1 MFPLIETI
9 IGFSV
14 IMLLLSLL
22 IKTMTSVV
30 KNHVDY
36 YSENLKIEVG
46 NLINEVLEKKIE
58 DTPLKNFRWKRLGE
72 EFLSRDNMTFWLKKL
87 GAGEDALKDI
97 EARLEVHKQNLRYLF
112 AKRTNNIALML
123 GLGVCLFLNINAF
136 SIWQTLYT
144 DQQIRTKF
152 SSDNY
157 VSSAL
162 NMLDKYEKEIEKGT
176 ENNLTRAE
184 LEEQRDDLRKKV
196 FDFQEEV
203 NFGVGRIWRETKLPW
218 WPDLFYEFLGSLL
231 TGILV
236 SIGAPYWHDL
246 LTKLAAV
253 RKPREEVKIKP

>member
-72 EFLSRDNMTFWLKKL
+72 EFLSRDNMNFWLKKL

-162 NMLDKYEKEIEKGT
+162 NMLDKYEKEIEKG
-176 ENNLTRAE
+176 NGL
-184 LEEQRDDLRKKV
+184 
-196 FDFQEEV
+196 
-203 NFGVGRIWRETKLPW
+203 
-218 WPDLFYEFLGSLL
+218 
-231 TGILV
+231 
-236 SIGAPYWHDL
+236 
-246 LTKLAAV
+246 
-253 RKPREEVKIKP
+253 